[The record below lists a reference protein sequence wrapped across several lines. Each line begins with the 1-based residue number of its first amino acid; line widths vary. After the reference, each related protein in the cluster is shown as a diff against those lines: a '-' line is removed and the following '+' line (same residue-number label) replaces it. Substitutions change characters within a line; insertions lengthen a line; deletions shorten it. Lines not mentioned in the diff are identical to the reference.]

1 MKLPVQESRY
11 LSKGFHVQGTL
22 TKDKTRYGA
31 AKRKAIFSF
40 VFLENPDSG
49 DNGLGSKRVYLA

>member
-40 VFLENPDSG
+40 VFLENPDS
-49 DNGLGSKRVYLA
+49 